1 MPAQSRAYHDTGVSG
16 ALPKKHYV
24 GSKGFKVGKRP
35 VVRKAERD
43 DARTPVDD
51 DADDDEAHRPPMSAL
66 EEFLVFVEEEFWMFF
81 FAIVY
86 AFSLIAFL
94 LAVASKWYGSRRR
107 LWTKIIVAI
116 VPWTVA
122 TTMYL
127 IDPRLESWT
136 LAALK
141 KAYFRYCELR
151 HKPGELLEAVE
162 KWWAWRRSYKPPARV
177 FGV

>member
-1 MPAQSRAYHDTGVSG
+1 
-16 ALPKKHYV
+16 
-24 GSKGFKVGKRP
+24 
-35 VVRKAERD
+35 
-43 DARTPVDD
+43 
-51 DADDDEAHRPPMSAL
+51 MSAL
-66 EEFLVFVEEEFWMFF
+66 EEFLVFVEEEFWLFF

-94 LAVASKWYGSRRR
+94 LAVASKWRGSRRA
-107 LWTKIIVAI
+107 LWTKIIVAF

-141 KAYFRYCELR
+141 KTYFRYSELR

-162 KWWAWRRSYKPPARV
+162 KWWAWRRSYRPPARV